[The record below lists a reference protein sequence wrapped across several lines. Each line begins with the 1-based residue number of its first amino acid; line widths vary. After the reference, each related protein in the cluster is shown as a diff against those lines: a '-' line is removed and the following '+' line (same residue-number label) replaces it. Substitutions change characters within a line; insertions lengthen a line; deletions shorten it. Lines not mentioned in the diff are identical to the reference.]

1 LIVFDAR
8 NVLDDALAVCSPH
21 IDTEGEMRSRHR
33 HLTRHGPSGDAVEY
47 DSPSRFCN
55 STATALRFIG
65 GLQSERAL
73 TMAIDDER
81 MDHAEEFVRL
91 AGLTDDLTVRDQLID
106 FARGWMAAAQRERRS
121 DDERVVP
128 LRPRR
133 R

>member
-1 LIVFDAR
+1 
-8 NVLDDALAVCSPH
+8 
-21 IDTEGEMRSRHR
+21 
-33 HLTRHGPSGDAVEY
+33 
-47 DSPSRFCN
+47 
-55 STATALRFIG
+55 
-65 GLQSERAL
+65 
-73 TMAIDDER
+73 MAIDDER